1 MNLSEQWLQRTEKI
15 LNVMKENQENADKD
29 RLESINS
36 ILYSL
41 TALGR
46 SIKGWQ
52 RWASNL
58 TFMTRF
64 NADELHQM
72 EVGLINVVRDFIEFD
87 MDTTKQHLD
96 KIPKTRFRV
105 KRRQSQADTSGL
117 FA

>member
-15 LNVMKENQENADKD
+15 LNVLKENKDKTNKD
-29 RLESINS
+29 RLETINS

-41 TALGR
+41 NALDR
-46 SIKGWQ
+46 SIKGWR

-64 NADELHQM
+64 STDELRQM
-72 EVGLINVVRDFIEFD
+72 EVGLIDVVHNFIEFD
-87 MDTTKQHLD
+87 ADTTKRHQS
-96 KIPKTRFRV
+96 KIPKVRFRV
-105 KRRQSQADTSGL
+105 RRRQPLADTAGL

>member
-15 LNVMKENQENADKD
+15 LNVLKENQDKTDKD
-29 RLESINS
+29 RLETINS

-41 TALGR
+41 TALDR
-46 SIKGWQ
+46 SIKGWR

-64 NADELHQM
+64 SADELRQM
-72 EVGLINVVRDFIEFD
+72 EVGLINVVQDFIEFD
-87 MDTTKQHLD
+87 MDTTKRHQG
-96 KIPKTRFRV
+96 KIPQVRFRV
-105 KRRQSQADTSGL
+105 KRRQPQADTTGL